1 MRFFPTVFNLFFI
14 FRINVRQSHIQR
26 EKKDKNE
33 NIIIIYMVI
42 GNLKLM

>member
-1 MRFFPTVFNLFFI
+1 MHFFPTVFNLFFI
-14 FRINVRQSHIQR
+14 FKINVRQSPIQR
-26 EKKDKNE
+26 EKRIKNE